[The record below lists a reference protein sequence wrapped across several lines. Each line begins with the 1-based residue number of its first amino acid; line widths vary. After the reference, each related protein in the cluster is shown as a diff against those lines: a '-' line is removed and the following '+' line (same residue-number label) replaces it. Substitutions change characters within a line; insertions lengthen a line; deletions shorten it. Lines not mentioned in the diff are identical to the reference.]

1 MKNEIQSY
9 CETLKKLKEITKN
22 TAILEVGCVVTLA
35 NGTKQIIS
43 KVECD
48 EAYGENAFYRWDRF
62 FPYEIEHAA
71 MYGSNLEIVDVEWN
85 SLDNLPENN

>member
-9 CETLKKLKEITKN
+9 RETLEELKEITKN

-43 KVECD
+43 KVEWD

-85 SLDNLPENN
+85 SLDNPPQNN

>member
-9 CETLKKLKEITKN
+9 RETIKKLKEIRKN
-22 TAILEVGCVVTLA
+22 TAILEVGCEVTLA

-43 KVECD
+43 KVEYA
-48 EAYGENAFYRWDRF
+48 EAHGENAFYRWDRF

-71 MYGSNLEIVDVEWN
+71 MYGSNLEIVDVKHN
-85 SLDNLPENN
+85 

>member
-9 CETLKKLKEITKN
+9 RKTLEELKEITKN

-43 KVECD
+43 KVEWD
-48 EAYGENAFYRWDRF
+48 EAHGENAFYRWDRF